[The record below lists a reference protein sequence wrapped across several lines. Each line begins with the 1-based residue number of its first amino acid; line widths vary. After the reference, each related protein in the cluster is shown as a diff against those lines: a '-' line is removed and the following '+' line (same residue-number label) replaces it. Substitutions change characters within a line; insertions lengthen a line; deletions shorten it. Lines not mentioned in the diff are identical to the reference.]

1 MNYFKLDSYI
11 FASGSRKPVKELF
24 LDDFNL
30 LRETNVYNATMD
42 VIHHI
47 V

>member
-11 FASGSRKPVKELF
+11 FATGGRNAIKELF

-30 LRETNVYNATMD
+30 
-42 VIHHI
+42 
-47 V
+47 